1 MDALLQ
7 IPHRESRPCWYLL
20 DPNHPGICGTV
31 DDDAGPTSDPRGRP
45 APWAGRRALSSGIRM
60 ITRATDTFFADVDR
74 LGDVVAYP
82 IPGRPWPT
90 VVVSNPA
97 HIKSLLAEPDLAPSA
112 TSLSPL
118 RPIIGPD
125 SVLTA
130 TGERHRRQRM
140 LLMPQF
146 HGKAVANYADAINR
160 ATTQRIDA
168 LPVGT
173 PIRMARVAQSI
184 TLDVIMAGVF
194 GVADPD
200 SASTAER
207 ALRQAVIKL
216 LFWSIR
222 GPVANFVQASNIGR
236 AEPNLPMRIVLRPID
251 RSIQEVVDERRRQGR
266 DGNDILSV
274 LLSARDEEEVT
285 LSDSEIRDE
294 LLTLLLAGHETT
306 ANTIAWTFERLCR
319 HPEIYRRAR
328 QSAIDNDDVY
338 LTALLNESMRSRP
351 VIPIFARQVTVPWRF
366 GDYRLEAGTVVL
378 ISTVLL
384 HHRADLYRH
393 PFAFDPDRFV
403 GIRPAPNTL
412 MPFGGGNRRCL
423 GANLAMAELRA
434 VVGEILRR
442 TDIETTTAPGERA
455 AHRNVTMI
463 PAAGGQVT
471 VRRVT

>member
-1 MDALLQ
+1 MEALLQ
-7 IPHRESRPCWYLL
+7 IPRRGSHPRWHRVDSES
-20 DPNHPGICGTV
+20 PGVLGSV
-31 DDDAGPTSDPRGRP
+31 DDSAGPAENSDGRSVPVARGH
-45 APWAGRRALSSGIRM
+45 ALFTGIRLT
-60 ITRATDTFFADVDR
+60 TRAADTFFADVDR
-74 LGDVVAYP
+74 FGDVVAYR
-82 IPGRPWPT
+82 IPGRTKPT
-90 VVVSNPA
+90 VVISNPA

-112 TSLSPL
+112 TAFSPL

-130 TGERHRRQRM
+130 IGDRHRRQRG

-146 HGKAVANYADAINR
+146 HGQAVANYAEAIDR
-160 ATTQRIDA
+160 ATARRIDT

-173 PIRMARVAQSI
+173 PVRMARIGQSI
-184 TLDVIMAGVF
+184 TLDVIMSGVF
-194 GVADPD
+194 GVADAGAGSP
-200 SASTAER
+200 AEQR
-207 ALRQAVIKL
+207 LRQSIVTL
-216 LFWSIR
+216 LFWSTR
-222 GPVANFVQASNIGR
+222 SAASNVVQVLNAGR
-236 AEPNLPMRIVLRPID
+236 TEPNLPLRAILRPVD
-251 RSIQEVVDERRRQGR
+251 RAIHEVVDERRRRGS
-266 DGNDILSV
+266 DGNDILSI
-274 LLSARDEEEVT
+274 LLSARDEDGIA
-285 LSDSEIRDE
+285 LSDGEIRDE

-306 ANTIAWTFERLCR
+306 ANTVAWTFERLVR
-319 HPEIYRRAR
+319 HPQIYSRAR
-328 QSAIDNDDVY
+328 QAAMHADDTY
-338 LTALLNESMRSRP
+338 LTAVLNESMRTRP

-442 TDIETTTAPGERA
+442 TNIETTTAPGERA

-463 PAAGGQVT
+463 PAAGGLVT
-471 VRRVT
+471 VGSLR